1 MEKWDQDFQVI
12 CVVADT
18 GNSRERESYMTHSIA
33 QDKFYNP
40 MWYFERNYSTLIEM
54 LCNSQVLEQGR
65 VEIKLAGTLIVL
77 NLLER
82 SRYTLLV
89 EIQQSFSVDNQH
101 LLRDVHFTVRLY
113 LDAKL
118 AEVISYQGQ
127 QPRKPRYP
135 FPNQWMFN
143 PDEKRQTN
151 LVLYDWLSNCS
162 RLNFLESV
170 AMKCQN

>member
-1 MEKWDQDFQVI
+1 MTPTFQVAI
-12 CVVADT
+12 AGADT
-18 GNSRERESYMTHSIA
+18 GINRERESSMTHSIA
-33 QDKFYNP
+33 KDRYFNP

-54 LCNSQVLEQGR
+54 LCNNQVLDQGR

-77 NLLER
+77 NLLEQ

-89 EIQQSFSVDNQH
+89 EIQQSFSGDNQH

-118 AEVISYQGQ
+118 AEVISYQGL

-135 FPNQWMFN
+135 IPNQWMFN

>member
-1 MEKWDQDFQVI
+1 
-12 CVVADT
+12 
-18 GNSRERESYMTHSIA
+18 MTHSIA
-33 QDKFYNP
+33 EDRRYNP
-40 MWYFERNYSTLIEM
+40 MWYFERNYSTLFEM

-65 VEIKLAGTLIVL
+65 VEIKIAGTLIVL

-89 EIQQSFSVDNQH
+89 EIQQSFLTGENRR
-101 LLRDVHFTVRLY
+101 LLRDLHFTVRLY

-118 AEVISYQGQ
+118 AEVVSYQGQ
-127 QPRKPRYP
+127 QPLKPRYP
-135 FPNQWMFN
+135 FPNQRMFY

-162 RLNFLESV
+162 RLNFMESV
-170 AMKCQN
+170 AINCQN

>member
-1 MEKWDQDFQVI
+1 
-12 CVVADT
+12 
-18 GNSRERESYMTHSIA
+18 MTHSIA
-33 QDKFYNP
+33 EDRRYNP

-65 VEIKLAGTLIVL
+65 AEIKIAGTLIVL

-89 EIQQSFSVDNQH
+89 EIQQSFLTGENRR
-101 LLRDVHFTVRLY
+101 LLRDLQFTVRIY

-118 AEVISYQGQ
+118 AEVVSYQGE
-127 QPRKPRYP
+127 QPLKPRYP
-135 FPNQWMFN
+135 FPNQQMFY

-162 RLNFLESV
+162 RLNFMESV
-170 AMKCQN
+170 AIHCQN

>member
-1 MEKWDQDFQVI
+1 
-12 CVVADT
+12 
-18 GNSRERESYMTHSIA
+18 MTYSIA
-33 QDKFYNP
+33 ENRCCNP

-54 LCNSQVLEQGR
+54 LCNSQVLEQGK
-65 VEIKLAGTLIVL
+65 VEIKLAGTRIAFT
-77 NLLER
+77 LLER

-89 EIQQSFSVDNQH
+89 EIQQAFTGDHPH
-101 LLRDVHFTVRLY
+101 LLRDIHFTVRLY

-118 AEVISYQGQ
+118 AEVVSYQGMQPQ
-127 QPRKPRYP
+127 QPRYP

-170 AMKCQN
+170 AMRCQN

>member
-1 MEKWDQDFQVI
+1 
-12 CVVADT
+12 
-18 GNSRERESYMTHSIA
+18 MTHSIVKA
-33 QDKFYNP
+33 RRYNP
-40 MWYFERNYSTLIEM
+40 MWYFERNYAALVEM
-54 LCNSQVLEQGR
+54 LCLSQVLENGR
-65 VEIKLAGTLIVL
+65 AEFELAGNRIEIA
-77 NLLER
+77 LLER

-89 EIQQSFSVDNQH
+89 AIQQTFSNGEQS
-101 LLRDVHFTVRLY
+101 HFLGDLEFKVRLY

-127 QPRKPRYP
+127 QPHEPRYP
-135 FPNQWMFN
+135 FPNNRMFQ

-170 AMKCQN
+170 TINY